1 MHACTSTAVQAHSQI
16 MARLNRSAKHAAETE
31 ECLRD
36 GLNTHTL
43 YIAFQLFIII
53 EDLYT
58 LPYTVIYTIYNG

>member
-31 ECLRD
+31 ECLRG

-43 YIAFQLFIII
+43 RFSYL
-53 EDLYT
+53 L
-58 LPYTVIYTIYNG
+58 L